1 MGFIPAIKKIIRH
14 CPPKSHRQSL
24 FFSATFNK
32 DVLNLADLW
41 LFEAVKVEIESKHV
55 TNDTVNQIV
64 YIVSGEQKYDLLF
77 NLIQSENFDR
87 VMVFAN
93 RRDQVRRL
101 AEMLKYHHISCAVLS
116 GEVPQDKRVKTL
128 ENFREGK
135 IQVLVATDVAGR
147 GIHIDDVSHVINF
160 TLPEQTDDYVH
171 RIGRTGRAGASGVS
185 ISFACEDDAFLL
197 PNLEAAIGRKLDC
210 THPLK
215 NC

>member
-1 MGFIPAIKKIIRH
+1 MVIDEADRLLDMGFIPAIKKIIRH

-32 DVLNLADLW
+32 DVLGLADLW

-101 AEMLKYHHISCAVLS
+101 AIWFAHGL
-116 GEVPQDKRVKTL
+116 
-128 ENFREGK
+128 
-135 IQVLVATDVAGR
+135 
-147 GIHIDDVSHVINF
+147 
-160 TLPEQTDDYVH
+160 
-171 RIGRTGRAGASGVS
+171 GV
-185 ISFACEDDAFLL
+185 
-197 PNLEAAIGRKLDC
+197 R
-210 THPLK
+210 
-215 NC
+215 